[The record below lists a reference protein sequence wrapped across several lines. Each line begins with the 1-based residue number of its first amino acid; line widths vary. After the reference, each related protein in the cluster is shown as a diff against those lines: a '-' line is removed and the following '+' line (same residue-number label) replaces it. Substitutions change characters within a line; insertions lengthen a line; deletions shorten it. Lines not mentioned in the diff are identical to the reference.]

1 MLSIRELR
9 AELIGSLVE
18 CKAIVVRASEVKPL
32 IVMATYS
39 CDACGCEIY
48 KPVVSKEFNP
58 PVNCESMLCKTNK
71 LNGKL
76 TFIASSSKFISFQSL
91 KIQETSDQL
100 IEGSIPRTFTAHL
113 KGEICRQASPG
124 DVVMLQGVLLP
135 NPREGFRHAG
145 EIIFDSFIEVFKV
158 TREKKKYIDMA
169 ISEKTR
175 QEIERIRHES
185 LDDSL
190 FSKLARSIAPELYGL
205 ENVKKALLLLMVG
218 GITK

>member
-1 MLSIRELR
+1 
-9 AELIGSLVE
+9 
-18 CKAIVVRASEVKPL
+18 
-32 IVMATYS
+32 
-39 CDACGCEIY
+39 
-48 KPVVSKEFNP
+48 
-58 PVNCESMLCKTNK
+58 
-71 LNGKL
+71 
-76 TFIASSSKFISFQSL
+76 
-91 KIQETSDQL
+91 
-100 IEGSIPRTFTAHL
+100 
-113 KGEICRQASPG
+113 
-124 DVVMLQGVLLP
+124 MLQGVLLP